1 MLPQNRKLN
10 NLKNI
15 LITENFLMN
24 NKCKYHF
31 SEKKREESIFEMK
44 IIVGFFGCLCL
55 FYVIRQYNLF
65 VLIGLDFILKVY
77 TVIGVLF
84 TVLFYKIDKEYDK
97 NDYDFIIV
105 FFQKFFTYGSI
116 FVAFYLVTNEYLSEN
131 KEYIITELILEKKE
145 GKHRSPNEITVE
157 IGESKTVINVAQY
170 SFEKIKKSNYA
181 KIKLK
186 NGYWNKLL
194 ILDTKLVE

>member
-1 MLPQNRKLN
+1 
-10 NLKNI
+10 
-15 LITENFLMN
+15 MN
-24 NKCKYHF
+24 NKFKYHF
-31 SEKKREESIFEMK
+31 SEKEREESIGNMK
-44 IIVGFFGCLCL
+44 FIIGFFGCLCL

-77 TVIGVLF
+77 TVIGILF
-84 TVLFYKIDKEYDK
+84 TVLLYKIDKKYEK
-97 NDYDFIIV
+97 NDYDFIVV

-116 FVAFYLVTNEYLSEN
+116 FLAFYLVTNEYLSEN
-131 KEYIITELILEKKE
+131 KEYYITELILKKKE
-145 GKHRSPNEITVE
+145 GNHRSPNEITVK
-157 IGESKTVINVAQY
+157 IGESKTEINVAKY

-194 ILDTKLVE
+194 ILDTKLLEK

>member
-1 MLPQNRKLN
+1 
-10 NLKNI
+10 
-15 LITENFLMN
+15 MN
-24 NKCKYHF
+24 NKYKYHF
-31 SEKKREESIFEMK
+31 SEKKREESIFKMK

-55 FYVIRQYNLF
+55 FYIIRQYNLF

-84 TVLFYKIDKEYDK
+84 TVLLYRIDKEYEK
-97 NDYDFIIV
+97 NDYDFIIA

-145 GKHRSPNEITVE
+145 GKHRSPNEITVK

-186 NGYWNKLL
+186 KGYWNKLL
-194 ILDTKLVE
+194 ILDTKLIE